1 MEDQNK
7 KDESY
12 NTLKNMSQELHNA
25 EVKQVAG
32 LIDDILEGFE
42 EVQEPNKAIP
52 ETVFK
57 HYFLPFFQDL
67 AKSKKPEDSKQNKN
81 LMSAWIE
88 LANGPFNEV
97 DVIDDIK
104 GDTLFTVPSLFVKNA
119 IVLENIKNV
128 PLGDIHQEY
137 ERKNSINPIQADNYI
152 NANLAG
158 MPKFIKN
165 PDDNIVD
172 QERWTKIFKRYKVPN
187 KNEDLITKPI
197 NCDSQ
202 KVKKKI
208 EEDLGV
214 NLDD

>member
-1 MEDQNK
+1 MENNK
-7 KDESY
+7 QDDSY
-12 NTLKNMSQELHNA
+12 NTLKNISKELQTVEA
-25 EVKQVAG
+25 KQVAG
-32 LIDDILEGFE
+32 IVNDILEGFE
-42 EVQEPNKAIP
+42 EVDKVNQAVP

-67 AKSKKPEDSKQNKN
+67 AKSTKSEDSKQNKN

-97 DVIDDIK
+97 DVIDDVK
-104 GDTLFTVPSLFVKNA
+104 GEKLFTVPSLFIKNA
-119 IVLENIKNV
+119 IVLENVKDV
-128 PLGDIHQEY
+128 PLHDIHHEY
-137 ERKNSINPIQADNYI
+137 DRKKSINPVQADNFI

-165 PDDNIVD
+165 PDDNKID
-172 QERWTKIFKRYKVPN
+172 QERWTKIFKRYANVN
-187 KNEDLITKPI
+187 KNEKLITKPI
-197 NCDSQ
+197 NCDSK
-202 KVKKKI
+202 KVKKRI